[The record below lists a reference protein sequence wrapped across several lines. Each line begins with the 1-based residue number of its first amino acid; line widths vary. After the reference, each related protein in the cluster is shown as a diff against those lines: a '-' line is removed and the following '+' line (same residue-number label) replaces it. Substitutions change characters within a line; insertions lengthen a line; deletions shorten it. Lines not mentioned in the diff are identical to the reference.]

1 MQRLRTLRLGLP
13 GKGHGSQVQQ
23 GPSILTRGN
32 PAIHL
37 KDHLNQIPAGRS
49 GRVSVG
55 PPRHQG
61 LFSRDRNQ
69 RFSKPLSVAVAMS
82 GGIDSAVAALLLA
95 HSGWSVIGLH
105 LILPA
110 PPSTAERRLS
120 QVKAI
125 SNALEIELHTI
136 DISDQFRAKVIEA
149 FVASYRKGKTPNPC
163 VLCNRVIK
171 FEALS
176 AFSREHGLRYIATGH
191 YAISDKGPK
200 EEEVSL
206 FRGFDSSRDQSYF
219 LHRLSGE
226 IIDRAVFP
234 LGYLK
239 KTEVKEIG
247 RLVGISHIPQGES
260 REICFIGKEGY
271 RPLIEEYGP
280 LPAGDIVDREGKV
293 LGRHSGIH
301 RYTIGQRHGMGLA
314 SPRPLYVTSI
324 VPDKNLVVTGLK
336 DDLFTRDVSGS
347 GWVWTGKE
355 LTQKEL
361 RCEAQIRYRH
371 RASPGTLKILPM
383 GMVTFRFDEPQWA
396 VTPGQALVC
405 YLGNRVIGGAWI
417 ESQSE
422 K

>member
-1 MQRLRTLRLGLP
+1 
-13 GKGHGSQVQQ
+13 
-23 GPSILTRGN
+23 
-32 PAIHL
+32 
-37 KDHLNQIPAGRS
+37 
-49 GRVSVG
+49 
-55 PPRHQG
+55 
-61 LFSRDRNQ
+61 
-69 RFSKPLSVAVAMS
+69 MS
-82 GGIDSAVAALLLA
+82 GGIDSAVAALLLT
-95 HSGWSVIGLH
+95 HYGWSVIGLH

-110 PPSTAERRLS
+110 PPSTAERRLN
-120 QVKAI
+120 QVKALAH
-125 SNALEIELHTI
+125 ALGIELHTI
-136 DISDQFRAKVIEA
+136 DISEQFRAEVIEA
-149 FVASYRKGKTPNPC
+149 FIASYREGKTPNPC

-191 YAISDKGPK
+191 YAISNKASN

-219 LHRLSGE
+219 LHRLSGKL
-226 IIDRAVFP
+226 INQAVFP

-247 RLVGISHIPQGES
+247 RMVGISHIPQKES
-260 REICFIGKEGY
+260 REICFIGEEGY
-271 RPLIEEYGP
+271 RPLIEEHGP
-280 LPAGDIVDREGKV
+280 LPSGDIVDHEGKV

-301 RYTIGQRHGMGLA
+301 RYTIGQRHGLGLA
-314 SPRPLYVTSI
+314 APKPLYVKSI

-347 GWVWTGKE
+347 GWIWTGKE
-355 LTQKEL
+355 LIEKEL

-371 RASPGTLKILPM
+371 RASPGILKILS
-383 GMVTFRFDEPQWA
+383 GDMVTFRFDEPQWA

-405 YLGNRVIGGAWI
+405 YLGDRVIGGAWI

-422 K
+422 Q